1 MPRCAAAVELGEFTE
16 RALGDG
22 TAPRKFPYAGES
34 EALNSV
40 SLHPRLLAAC
50 AQLLGEGEHGI
61 RLAQATLLDPAR
73 GGPSDGAAETRP
85 ATCAHRWLSTR
96 RRLSSA

>member
-1 MPRCAAAVELGEFTE
+1 MGPPLTASQVAEWRRVGVLTVADALQDAPLLGRALEQAAAVELAEFTE

-40 SLHPRLLAAC
+40 SLHPRLLAA
-50 AQLLGEGEHGI
+50 AA
-61 RLAQATLLDPAR
+61 LAV
-73 GGPSDGAAETRP
+73 GVKVI
-85 ATCAHRWLSTR
+85 
-96 RRLSSA
+96 